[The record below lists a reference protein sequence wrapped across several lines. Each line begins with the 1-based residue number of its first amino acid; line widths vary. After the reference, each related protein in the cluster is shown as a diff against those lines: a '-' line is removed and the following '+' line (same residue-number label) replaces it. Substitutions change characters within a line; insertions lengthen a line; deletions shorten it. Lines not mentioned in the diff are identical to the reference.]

1 MRLHATIG
9 DGPTVR
15 RYQVVDGS
23 NTGVDLTGVT
33 GIVWT
38 AVGRTSGRTITA
50 ETALELAVEE
60 GAPDKPVV
68 ILSVPGVRVEADD
81 RDGAGLARAL
91 STLAAM
97 VPG

>member
-1 MRLHATIG
+1 VSDKYLGEKIVLKDAPAK
-9 DGPTVR
+9 DG
-15 RYQVVDGS
+15 
-23 NTGVDLTGVT
+23 
-33 GIVWT
+33 
-38 AVGRTSGRTITA
+38 AGRTITA
-50 ETALELAVEE
+50 EMALVLAIEE

-68 ILSVPGVRVEADD
+68 ILSVPGIRVEADD